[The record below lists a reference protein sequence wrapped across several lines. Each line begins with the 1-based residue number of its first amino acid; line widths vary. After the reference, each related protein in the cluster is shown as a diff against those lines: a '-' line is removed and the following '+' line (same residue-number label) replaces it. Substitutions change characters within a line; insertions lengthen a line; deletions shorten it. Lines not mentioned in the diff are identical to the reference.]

1 MAGSLIFMDLFL
13 LKEMAVMKQAI
24 LGLKSSRGSTAQVT
38 RSSRGV
44 RGQESRIRTSMA
56 QDTSSSAAHQP
67 KPTIFVSDI
76 EGI

>member
-1 MAGSLIFMDLFL
+1 MAGSLIFVDLFL

-24 LGLKSSRGSTAQVT
+24 LGLKSSRHSTAQVT
-38 RSSRGV
+38 RTSTGV
-44 RGQESRIRTSMA
+44 RGQESHIRTSVT
-56 QDTSSSAAHQP
+56 QDTSNSAAHQP

>member
-1 MAGSLIFMDLFL
+1 MAGSLIFVDLFL

-24 LGLKSSRGSTAQVT
+24 LGLKSSRHSTAQVT
-38 RSSRGV
+38 RTSTGV
-44 RGQESRIRTSMA
+44 RGQESHVRTSVT

>member
-1 MAGSLIFMDLFL
+1 MAGSLIFVDLFL
-13 LKEMAVMKQAI
+13 LKEMAVMKHAI
-24 LGLKSSRGSTAQVT
+24 LGLKSSRHSTAQVT
-38 RSSRGV
+38 RTSTGV
-44 RGQESRIRTSMA
+44 RGQESHIRTSVT

>member
-1 MAGSLIFMDLFL
+1 
-13 LKEMAVMKQAI
+13 MAVMKQAI

-38 RSSRGV
+38 RTSTGV
-44 RGQESRIRTSMA
+44 RGQESCIRTSMA